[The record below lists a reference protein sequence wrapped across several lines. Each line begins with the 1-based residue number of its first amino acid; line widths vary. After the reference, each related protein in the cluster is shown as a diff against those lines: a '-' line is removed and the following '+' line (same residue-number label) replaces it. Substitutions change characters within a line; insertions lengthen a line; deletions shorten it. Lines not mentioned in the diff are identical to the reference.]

1 VEAAVDAIGQRGG
14 EADAG
19 IWELEPRRWTH
30 SRLTCVAGLRAIARY
45 APAGQGA
52 RWNTLADAILA
63 DADGDCLHPSGRWQR
78 SPEDPRVDAALVL
91 PAVRG
96 AIPAHDPRTRAT
108 LAAVLDELSR
118 DEFVYR
124 FRLGD
129 LPLGEGEGAF
139 LLCGFAASLALHQQ
153 GDEARANRWFE
164 RSRSGC
170 GSPGLLAEEYDVEQR
185 QLRGNLPQAFVHA
198 MLLEAATRLAR
209 PPSTMIGGTSA

>member
-1 VEAAVDAIGQRGG
+1 LNAV
-14 EADAG
+14 
-19 IWELEPRRWTH
+19 
-30 SRLTCVAGLRAIARY
+30 
-45 APAGQGA
+45 
-52 RWNTLADAILA
+52 LADL
-63 DADGDCLHPSGRWQR
+63 C
-78 SPEDPRVDAALVL
+78 
-91 PAVRG
+91 
-96 AIPAHDPRTRAT
+96 
-108 LAAVLDELSR
+108 R

-129 LPLGEGEGAF
+129 LLLGEGEGAF
-139 LLCGFAASLALHQQ
+139 LLCGFATSLALHQQ

-209 PPSTMIGGTSA
+209 PPSTMIGGSGHESVHEEA